1 MIGNIEV
8 IVQRHGGL
16 VRALEDEQEGRLA
29 LLMCLEQIGETMRK
43 LRTPEIVSR
52 FDADDI
58 KGAYDVRLFIA
69 HDYEGVNLALIER
82 IFREKIPLFASIV
95 DSILSEEAAK

>member
-1 MIGNIEV
+1 MIANMDE
-8 IVQRHGGL
+8 IVRRHKGV
-16 VRALEDEQEGRLA
+16 VRALEDEAEGRLA

-43 LRTPEIVSR
+43 LKTPWIVSR
-52 FDADDI
+52 FDIGDI

-82 IFREKIPLFASIV
+82 IIREKIPLFKAAIDQILTASET
-95 DSILSEEAAK
+95 S